1 MNKIL
6 MDGDILK
13 LDSNIEVTVN
23 GKATIYIY
31 DFNDN
36 IDLKINMLDNSE
48 LLILDFNLDDKETK
62 IRVNQANNT
71 NLNYIHTF
79 KITGNYTFDYLAEIN
94 GNNNINNININGI
107 TSGYVNLIIDAIA
120 KKKY

>member
-31 DFNDN
+31 DFNCN
-36 IDLKINMLDNSE
+36 
-48 LLILDFNLDDKETK
+48 F
-62 IRVNQANNT
+62 
-71 NLNYIHTF
+71 
-79 KITGNYTFDYLAEIN
+79 
-94 GNNNINNININGI
+94 
-107 TSGYVNLIIDAIA
+107 
-120 KKKY
+120 